1 MQLLLD
7 GIRPIGIVQV
17 AIDPAGALG
26 PLGALRDDEIVE
38 GLGTLRDDLLTP
50 LGAAV
55 VCRGGRPGH
64 VSMRVT
70 VHRVGWR
77 SLGPI
82 EVRPGQ
88 LEVVPLPRGQVAELE
103 IELDPGVSLGA
114 PRRAR
119 RMRASVSGGAVG
131 VVLDARDAPLLLPRR
146 SDDRRAVL
154 GAWRD
159 TFAARGPA
167 ADRGGGM
174 IEASLHRI
182 HLPRGTVVSARVG
195 AEIKPDEVIGL
206 RRGAPWRRS
215 GFRSRARSI
224 ASRARSRT
232 LLVVR
237 PGERVEAE
245 QPLALVEGGGVGARS
260 RRRPGAGGLGTGRD
274 AAARPAWRR
283 RRR

>member
-64 VSMRVT
+64 LSMRVT

-103 IELDPGVSLGA
+103 IELDPAVSLGA

-119 RMRASVSGGAVG
+119 RISASVTGGAVG

-154 GAWRD
+154 GAWRE
-159 TFAARGPA
+159 TF
-167 ADRGGGM
+167 
-174 IEASLHRI
+174 
-182 HLPRGTVVSARVG
+182 
-195 AEIKPDEVIGL
+195 L
-206 RRGAPWRRS
+206 RE
-215 GFRSRARSI
+215 
-224 ASRARSRT
+224 
-232 LLVVR
+232 VR
-237 PGERVEAE
+237 PPAE
-245 QPLALVEGGGVGARS
+245 GA
-260 RRRPGAGGLGTGRD
+260 A
-274 AAARPAWRR
+274 
-283 RRR
+283 